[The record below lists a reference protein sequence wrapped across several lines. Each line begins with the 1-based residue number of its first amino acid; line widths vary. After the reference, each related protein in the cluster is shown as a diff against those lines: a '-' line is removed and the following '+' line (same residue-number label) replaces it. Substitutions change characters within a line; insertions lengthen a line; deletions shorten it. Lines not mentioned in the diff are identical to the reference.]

1 MRSCTFGCVSKTGLM
16 AALEALVGGPEG
28 PEQGCPYGVNAAM
41 VHHWCDALGDRNP
54 LYLDDAVARA
64 NGRDGWVA
72 PPAMLQAW
80 TMRGL
85 RPPTPEEEAHAA
97 SGAPTAMVLLRE
109 AGFTSV
115 VATDCEQQYHRE
127 LRDGD
132 RITHRTVLDAVSD
145 EKQTGLGTGHFV
157 TQRSEYRD
165 ADGELVAEMRF
176 RMLWFRP
183 GSGR

>member
-1 MRSCTFGCVSKTGLM
+1 M
-16 AALEALVGGPEG
+16 AALEALVGRDEG
-28 PEQGCPYGVNAAM
+28 PEQGCPYPVNEAM

-54 LYLDDAVARA
+54 IYLDADAARA
-64 NGRDGWVA
+64 NGRDDWVA

-85 RPPTPEEEAHAA
+85 RPPTPEEEAYAA
-97 SGAPTAMVLLRE
+97 RGAPTAMLLLQD

-115 VATDCEQQYHRE
+115 VATDCEQIYHRE
-127 LRDGD
+127 LRGGD
-132 RITHRTVLDAVSD
+132 RVTHRTVLESVSD
-145 EKQTGLGTGHFV
+145 EKQTALGVGHFV

-165 ADGELVAEMRF
+165 GDGALVAEMRF

-183 GSGR
+183 GSGA